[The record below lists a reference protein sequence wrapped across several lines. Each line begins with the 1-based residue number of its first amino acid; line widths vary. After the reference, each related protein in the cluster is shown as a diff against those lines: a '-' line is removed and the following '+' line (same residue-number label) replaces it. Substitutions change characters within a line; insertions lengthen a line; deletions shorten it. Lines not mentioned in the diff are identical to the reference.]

1 MAFKLKGHSLPG
13 IKQFN
18 STTKKDGRAAS
29 AAFQQKDVGF
39 TPPGADSSHEFLH
52 DKLKNKEEDFNMSK
66 NDSTKV
72 AMYREISN
80 KLNNDLVNKLQEDIN
95 KMRDDDP
102 KLPNMLRKLEEEI
115 KIKNLSESIG
125 GTVGGYEHYKGE

>member
-18 STTKKDGRAAS
+18 STAKKDGRAAS

-39 TPPGADSSHEFLH
+39 TPPGPPQDSDFLEK
-52 DKLKNKEEDFNMSK
+52 KLKNVDEDFNMSK
-66 NDSTKV
+66 SDSTKV

-80 KLNNDLVNKLQEDIN
+80 KLNNDLVDKLQ
-95 KMRDDDP
+95 
-102 KLPNMLRKLEEEI
+102 EEI

-125 GTVGGYEHYKGE
+125 GTVGGYEHYKGK

>member
-29 AAFQQKDVGF
+29 AAFQQKDVDF
-39 TPPGADSSHEFLH
+39 TLPGASQNQDFLE
-52 DKLKNKEEDFNMSK
+52 KKFKNVNEDFNMSK

-80 KLNNDLVNKLQEDIN
+80 KLNTDLVNKLQEDIN

-102 KLPNMLRKLEEEI
+102 RLPNMLRKLEEEI
-115 KIKNLSESIG
+115 KIKNLSKSIE